1 MQRRVVAFLGL
12 LTVVALVS
20 INAAIRFVPPSGAVM
35 APGLDGA
42 VQGFIMRHP
51 EVVIESVARLQAQQ
65 QQAQRGA
72 PNDDARAA
80 IMAHRAELMND
91 PTSQS
96 IGNPSGDVTLVLFFD
111 YRCPYCKQGVTE
123 EQALLSS
130 DPNLKIVYKE
140 FPILGPQSI
149 TASRAALASVRQGKY
164 IAFHDAMMAS
174 HGAFADEDIFSM
186 AQDAGIDVNRLLTDM
201 NGDDITAILRA
212 NFALAQ
218 SLGINGTPA
227 YVVGGRLLGGMTSA
241 ADFKQLVAEA
251 RMEQAAG
258 TARP

>member
-1 MQRRVVAFLGL
+1 MQRQVIAFLGL

-20 INAAIRFVPPSGAVM
+20 IYAAIRFVPSPGPVT

-51 EVVIESVARLQAQQ
+51 EVVIESVARLQAKQ
-65 QQAQRGA
+65 QQAQPGA
-72 PNDDARAA
+72 PDQAVRAA
-80 IMAHRAELMND
+80 IMAHHAELLND

-96 IGNPSGDVTLVLFFD
+96 VGNPNGDVTVVLFFD
-111 YRCPYCKQGVTE
+111 YRCPYCKQGITE
-123 EQALLSS
+123 EKALLSS

-164 IAFHDAMMAS
+164 LAFHDAMMAS

-227 YVVGGRLLGGMTSA
+227 YVVGGRLLGGVTSA
-241 ADFKQLVAEA
+241 TDFKQLVAEA

>member
-1 MQRRVVAFLGL
+1 MQRRVVVFLGL
-12 LTVVALVS
+12 LAAVALISVY
-20 INAAIRFVPPSGAVM
+20 AATRLVPSPGTMM

-42 VQGFIMRHP
+42 VQSFIMRHP

-65 QQAQRGA
+65 QQVQQGA
-72 PNDDARAA
+72 PNEEARAA
-80 IMAHRAELMND
+80 IMAHRAELLND

-96 IGNPSGDVTLVLFFD
+96 IGNPNGDVTVVLFFD
-111 YRCPYCKQGVTE
+111 YRCPYCKQGIDQE
-123 EQALLSS
+123 KALLSS
-130 DPNLKIVYKE
+130 DPKVKLVYKE

-149 TASRAALASVRQGKY
+149 AASRAAIASVRQGKY
-164 IAFHDAMMAS
+164 LAFHDAMMAYR
-174 HGAFADEDIFSM
+174 GAFADEDIFSM
-186 AQDAGIDVNRLLTDM
+186 AQDVGIDVNKLMSDM
-201 NGDDITAILRA
+201 GGDDITTILRT

-227 YVVGGRLLGGMTSA
+227 YVVGGRLLGGVTSA

-258 TARP
+258 AARP